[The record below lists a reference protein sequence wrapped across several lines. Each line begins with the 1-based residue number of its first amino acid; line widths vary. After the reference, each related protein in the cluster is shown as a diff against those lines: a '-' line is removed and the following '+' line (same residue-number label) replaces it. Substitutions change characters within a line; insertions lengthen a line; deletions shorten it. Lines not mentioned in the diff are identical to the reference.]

1 MTLRILSDRHT
12 LAAEQPNTRPIV
24 MRITAPSVAKSAE
37 QTPICIAFALDTSG
51 SMNGHRIELSR
62 LAIQNAC
69 GFLGA
74 QDSAAL
80 STFSE
85 HAQTIMPLRKTD
97 DIGKE
102 ILGHRLSITEAGGT
116 TNLFAGW
123 VYASDELL
131 EAKGEIARVILLT
144 DGHANRGECQVGVI
158 CESVARAAS
167 RGIRTSV
174 FGVGEDYDDD
184 LLQAVS
190 AAGHGN
196 FYYVSTD
203 EEIPEF
209 MAQELKETREI
220 SARSVTL
227 EFELPPGVE
236 LQELNEWAVRVDGN
250 FATMPLPD
258 LVSNQVL
265 EIGLRLKFQAMADQ
279 ERIRIGVKL
288 KSAEGLLGHDEL
300 VYEVGDDSNQAIN
313 EELVKIIANLRFQQA
328 TREAVR
334 EHRAGRRGKAGR
346 LLDQLCLDLRKEGI
360 DEERFPEIFES
371 ISKQAER
378 MRKEFSEKE
387 RKTISHSATMSIRT
401 RTPSSSPR
409 RRED

>member
-1 MTLRILSDRHT
+1 MTLRILSDRPT
-12 LAAEQPNTRPIV
+12 LAAERSNSRQIV
-24 MRITAPSVAKSAE
+24 VRLTAPSAPESAKE
-37 QTPICIAFALDTSG
+37 TPICLGFALDTSG
-51 SMNGHRIELSR
+51 PMEGKRIKLSR

-69 GFLGA
+69 DRLGNT
-74 QDSAAL
+74 DSAAL
-80 STFSE
+80 VTFSE
-85 HAQTIMPLRKTD
+85 HAQTIMSLRKTNEV
-97 DIGKE
+97 GKE
-102 ILGHRLSITEAGGT
+102 ILGHRLSITAADGP

-123 VYASDELL
+123 VYACDEVL
-131 EAKGEIARVILLT
+131 EANGEIARVILLT
-144 DGHANRGECQVGVI
+144 DGHANRGECRVGVI
-158 CESVARAAS
+158 CESVARAAN

-174 FGVGEDYDDD
+174 FGVGENYDDD
-184 LLQAVS
+184 LLQALS

-209 MAQELKETREI
+209 MAQELKESREI

-236 LQELNEWAVRVDGN
+236 LQELNEWAVRVEGN
-250 FATMPLPD
+250 LATMPLPD

-265 EIGLRLKFQAMADQ
+265 EIGLRLKFHAMADQ
-279 ERIRIGVKL
+279 EKIRIGVKL

-300 VYEVGDDSNQAIN
+300 VYEVGDDSNQPIN

-328 TREAVR
+328 TRDAVR

-346 LLDQLCLDLRKEGI
+346 LLEQLCLDLRKEGI
-360 DEERFPEIFES
+360 DDERFPEIFEL

-378 MRKEFSEKE
+378 MRKEFGEKE

-409 RRED
+409 RKED